1 MSVLLLV
8 VSLAVILLAAQIF
21 TNGIEWIG
29 VKLNLTEGAV
39 GSILAAVG
47 TAMPESLIP
56 LIAFVTGGGVEQHQI
71 GIGAIIGAPFML
83 STLGFF
89 ISGLVVVLEARKR
102 FDFPHLRVDD
112 RVIKRDFFF
121 FFIGY
126 SLGLS
131 AALIKNNVIVNL
143 IAVFLIVWYCLY
155 VWLTLRIGTEIE
167 HSTELNPLYFSRSKQ
182 NPRLRLV
189 IFQVVV
195 GLVLL
200 ITGANLFVENVEVIS
215 GILGVPPFILSLLI
229 APVATELPE
238 KFNSVIWLLQ
248 GKDTLALGNIT
259 GAMVFQSVLLPSIG
273 IIFTDW
279 QMVAG
284 SATPIVITYLSV
296 GLVYTSLLLRKKL
309 NCFTLLV
316 GGLFY
321 VVFVW
326 LMLH

>member
-1 MSVLLLV
+1 MSVLLLIF
-8 VSLAVILLAAQIF
+8 SLAVILLAAQIF
-21 TNGIEWIG
+21 TNGVEWLG

-102 FDFPHLRVDD
+102 FDFPHLRVDE
-112 RVIKRDFFF
+112 RVIKRDLFFF
-121 FFIGY
+121 FVGY

-131 AALIKNNVIVNL
+131 AALIENDVFDYL
-143 IAVFLIVWYCLY
+143 IALFLIGWYCLY
-155 VWLTLRIGTEIE
+155 VWLTLRTGAEIE
-167 HSTELNPLYFSRSKQ
+167 HNTELNPLYFSRSKQ

-189 IFQVVV
+189 IFQVII
-195 GLVLL
+195 GLILL

-215 GILGVPPFILSLLI
+215 DIVGVHPFILSLLI

-316 GGLFY
+316 GGLLY
-321 VVFVW
+321 AVFVW